1 MLDPASHPLA
11 DDAEQEAVAA
21 QPADTREH
29 SLCDAAVAGTPVNA
43 VVDEV
48 AAGSADARVS
58 SFIGVLVG
66 SARSGPGLQLRSTLE
81 TAVGDSVV
89 DDAVVDGQATP
100 SALTR
105 KGRVGDGAM
114 GTAAHYAAYRE
125 VQVHEVLP
133 SVHLVSAWPG

>member
-21 QPADTREH
+21 QPADMREH
-29 SLCDAAVAGTPVNA
+29 SLCDAAVNA
-43 VVDEV
+43 AVDEV
-48 AAGSADARVS
+48 AASSADARVS

>member
-1 MLDPASHPLA
+1 M
-11 DDAEQEAVAA
+11 AA
-21 QPADTREH
+21 QPADMREH
-29 SLCDAAVAGTPVNA
+29 SLCDAAVNA
-43 VVDEV
+43 AVDEV
-48 AAGSADARVS
+48 AAGSADARVP